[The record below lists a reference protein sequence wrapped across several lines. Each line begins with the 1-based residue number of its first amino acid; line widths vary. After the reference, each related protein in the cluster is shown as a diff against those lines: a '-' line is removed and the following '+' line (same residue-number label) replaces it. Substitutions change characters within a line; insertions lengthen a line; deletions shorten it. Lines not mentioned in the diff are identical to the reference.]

1 MGFRPDVHFC
11 NRVYNS
17 FGHDLRK
24 AGKHEP
30 NDIIL
35 YDLLFCIQREQ
46 AGRSSSVAAEIM
58 IPQIFFRMSTQELPI
73 LFPESLYYEQ
83 IKG

>member
-1 MGFRPDVHFC
+1 MKGVLFLLTQKEQSGFWDIVTRYTVLKKGVDCKSEHHIFEVKMGLRPDVHFC

-30 NDIIL
+30 NDIN
-35 YDLLFCIQREQ
+35 RE
-46 AGRSSSVAAEIM
+46 SED
-58 IPQIFFRMSTQELPI
+58 
-73 LFPESLYYEQ
+73 
-83 IKG
+83 

>member
-1 MGFRPDVHFC
+1 MYHNSGAVVDCKSEHHIFEVKMGFRPDVHFC

-30 NDIIL
+30 NDIN
-35 YDLLFCIQREQ
+35 RE
-46 AGRSSSVAAEIM
+46 SED
-58 IPQIFFRMSTQELPI
+58 
-73 LFPESLYYEQ
+73 
-83 IKG
+83 

>member
-1 MGFRPDVHFC
+1 MRTEKGLFYDKRPVDCKSEHHIFEVKMGFRPDVHFC

-30 NDIIL
+30 NDIN
-35 YDLLFCIQREQ
+35 RE
-46 AGRSSSVAAEIM
+46 SED
-58 IPQIFFRMSTQELPI
+58 
-73 LFPESLYYEQ
+73 
-83 IKG
+83 